1 MINNGFI
8 TNWFKP
14 SRGVRQGCP
23 LLPYLFILSTD
34 ILANKIRQDP
44 SIEGIK
50 VFGNEVKL
58 SQFADD
64 TNLFCVDLTAVENAL
79 KTVAD
84 FGELAGLKLN
94 RKKSKAIC
102 LGRCEKNKLNP

>member
-1 MINNGFI
+1 MDKYILHESAVINNGFI

-23 LLPYLFILSTD
+23 LLPYLFIL
-34 ILANKIRQDP
+34 LANKIRQDP
-44 SIEGIK
+44 SIERIK

-79 KTVAD
+79 TNSC
-84 FGELAGLKLN
+84 GLWRTSWFEVK
-94 RKKSKAIC
+94 
-102 LGRCEKNKLNP
+102 